1 MIKLRPAGTTANFPA
16 AGVLLAAGFLLTALG
31 GCNQIGP
38 SGNTTDLPA
47 QAPAMT
53 ASSDYVI
60 GAADVIDVF
69 VYRSPDLSMQ
79 GLAVRPDGRISLPLV
94 EDIVAAGKTPTKLA
108 REVENKLRKYV
119 QDPTVTVI
127 VRNFV
132 GPLERQIRVIGEA
145 AEPHA
150 IPYRDHMTALDVVIE
165 SKGLT
170 KFAAG
175 NSAVVI
181 RRYGSAEQ
189 KTIKVRLNDLVK
201 NGDISQNIEMEP
213 GDTLIIPETWF

>member
-1 MIKLRPAGTTANFPA
+1 MIKHSRVASLANYLIAGL
-16 AGVLLAAGFLLTALG
+16 VLASLG
-31 GCNQIGP
+31 ACTQIGP
-38 SGNTTDLPA
+38 QGNPAGLPA

-94 EDIVAAGKTPTKLA
+94 EDIVASGKTPTTLA
-108 REVENKLRKYV
+108 REIEDRLRKYV
-119 QDPTVTVI
+119 QEPTVTVI

-150 IPYRDHMTALDVVIE
+150 IPYRDHMTVLDVVIE

-175 NSAVVI
+175 NSAVII
-181 RRYGSAEQ
+181 RRYGSSEQ
-189 KTIKVRLNDLVK
+189 KTIKLRLNDLVK
-201 NGDISQNIEMEP
+201 NGDISQNMEMEP

>member
-1 MIKLRPAGTTANFPA
+1 MIKHSRVASLANYLMAGL
-16 AGVLLAAGFLLTALG
+16 VLAALG
-31 GCNQIGP
+31 ACTQIGP
-38 SGNTTDLPA
+38 QGNPAGLPA

-94 EDIVAAGKTPTKLA
+94 EDIVASGKTPTTLA
-108 REVENKLRKYV
+108 REIEDRLRKYV
-119 QDPTVTVI
+119 QEPTVTVI

-150 IPYRDHMTALDVVIE
+150 IPYRDHMTVLDVVIE

-175 NSAVVI
+175 NSAVII
-181 RRYGSAEQ
+181 RRYGSSEQ
-189 KTIKVRLNDLVK
+189 KTIKLRLNDLVK
-201 NGDISQNIEMEP
+201 NGDISQNMEMEP

>member
-1 MIKLRPAGTTANFPA
+1 MTSHCAIAGLLLSALMACTPIGPQGPTAN
-16 AGVLLAAGFLLTALG
+16 
-31 GCNQIGP
+31 
-38 SGNTTDLPA
+38 LPA
-47 QAPAMT
+47 TPVPMT

-60 GAADVIDVF
+60 GASDVIDVF

-79 GLAVRPDGRISLPLV
+79 SLSVRPDGRISLPLV
-94 EDIVAAGKTPTKLA
+94 EDIVASGKTPTTLA
-108 REVENKLRKYV
+108 REIEDRLRKYV

-150 IPYRDHMTALDVVIE
+150 IPYRDHLTVLDVVIE

-175 NSAVVI
+175 NSAVIV
-181 RRYGSAEQ
+181 RRYGSSEQ
-189 KTIKVRLNDLVK
+189 QTIKVRLNDLVK
-201 NGDISQNIEMEP
+201 NGDISQNVEMEP

>member
-1 MIKLRPAGTTANFPA
+1 VVKLSRVALITRF
-16 AGVLLAAGFLLTALG
+16 LMAGFVLSAIGACT
-31 GCNQIGP
+31 QIGP
-38 SGNTTDLPA
+38 PDNLAGLPA
-47 QAPAMT
+47 TRPAMT

-79 GLAVRPDGRISLPLV
+79 NLAVRPDGRISLPLV
-94 EDIVAAGKTPTKLA
+94 EDIIASGKTPTALA
-108 REVENKLRKYV
+108 REIEDRLRKYV

-145 AEPHA
+145 AEPHS
-150 IPYRDHMTALDVVIE
+150 IPYRDHMTVLDVIIE

-175 NSAVVI
+175 NSAVIV
-181 RRYGSAEQ
+181 RRYGSSEQ
-189 KTIKVRLNDLVK
+189 KTIGVRLNDLVK
-201 NGDISQNIEMEP
+201 SGDISQNVEMEP
-213 GDTLIIPETWF
+213 GDTLIIPQTWF